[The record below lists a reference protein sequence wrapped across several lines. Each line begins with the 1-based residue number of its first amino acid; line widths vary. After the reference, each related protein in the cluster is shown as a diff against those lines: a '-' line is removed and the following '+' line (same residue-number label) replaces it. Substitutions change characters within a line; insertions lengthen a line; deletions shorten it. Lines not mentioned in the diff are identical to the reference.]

1 MEDKFSKRDVNKS
14 LKRALIVDAAE
25 RLFIEKDFES
35 TSMDEVANEAGLTKR
50 TIYQYFISKEDLF
63 YAVVLKGES
72 LLLSFCE
79 EAIRNGDTALEKIRL
94 INMAY
99 CQFYIGNPG
108 MFKIMNYQPDN
119 MLNCKESPSYREVAD
134 MKDNTL
140 KLYNDI
146 VHEGKSDGSI
156 NKSLDTKK
164 AVYFGLLASAGLINL
179 ISMMDKSY
187 IWEGEMVN
195 QQDFLFFSM
204 ELLTNALK

>member
-1 MEDKFSKRDVNKS
+1 MEEKFSKRDENKS

-25 RLFIEKDFES
+25 KLFIEKDFES

-94 INMAY
+94 INLAY
-99 CQFYIGNPG
+99 CQFYIGSPG

-140 KLYNDI
+140 KLYDDI
-146 VHEGKSDGSI
+146 VREGKSDGSI
-156 NKSLDTKK
+156 NKNLDTKK

-187 IWEGEMVN
+187 IWEGEMEN

-204 ELLTNALK
+204 GLLTDALK